1 MGDVQGLSLSS
12 SKHHFCMSELSHIAT
27 LAAKEAGMNI
37 PVSLSQRPRSSIA
50 KNAYTFVHSPKKCLF
65 YRPVFINMS
74 RFPS

>member
-1 MGDVQGLSLSS
+1 M
-12 SKHHFCMSELSHIAT
+12 AT